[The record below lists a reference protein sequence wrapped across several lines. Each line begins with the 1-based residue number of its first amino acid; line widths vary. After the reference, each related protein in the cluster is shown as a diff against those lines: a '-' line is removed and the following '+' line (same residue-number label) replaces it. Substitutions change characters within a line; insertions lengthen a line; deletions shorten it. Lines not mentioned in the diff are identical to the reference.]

1 MRNILRSFAVLDL
14 LSLVLLVMQ
23 LWVNVSK
30 ISTFNLWA
38 IQQAFNLQTLENK
51 INAVLMFSM
60 FVLILIGAHGFFFR
74 KKTGYIL
81 YYIQFPFRLYLWIFT
96 LGFITLLPE
105 ALNYYGDTLIN
116 VLLKFCF
123 VFEFI
128 RLYIVIRAH
137 MNRGV
142 I

>member
-1 MRNILRSFAVLDL
+1 MRNVLRSFAVLDL
-14 LSLVLLVMQ
+14 LSLALLVMQ
-23 LWVNVSK
+23 LWANVSK

-51 INAVLMFSM
+51 IHAVLMFSM
-60 FVLILIGAHGFFFR
+60 FALILTGAHGLFFR

-105 ALNYYGDTLIN
+105 ALNYYGDNLIN
-116 VLLKFCF
+116 TLLKFCF

-137 MNRGV
+137 MNLGV